1 MGYALMVRAIESVGN
16 LHGISERLIQR
27 ERALFQTGGQGL
39 AFEKL
44 QDQEVYA
51 ILTPDILKRA
61 DIGVIETGDGV
72 SFALEAL
79 SDLRLVSEM
88 RRQDFDRDSTIQAG
102 IARTVYFSHSSG
114 AERRQDLVR
123 SETSSGSE
131 GHLGLIMPYVGTD
144 FRLANCS
151 EKEIATAR
159 FPLWS
164 GLGVVFRIV
173 DDHAASNHDTLP
185 RNDSC
190 FTVTLAGTGG
200 IEKKGLKLSWRRV
213 NRGATVQFQRY
224 QLRRVYV
231 DLFRS

>member
-1 MGYALMVRAIESVGN
+1 MVGAAKALFVPMALSVGFSMIASYILSSTLVPVLTVWLVRA
-16 LHGISERLIQR
+16 H
-27 ERALFQTGGQGL
+27 
-39 AFEKL
+39 
-44 QDQEVYA
+44 
-51 ILTPDILKRA
+51 
-61 DIGVIETGDGV
+61 
-72 SFALEAL
+72 
-79 SDLRLVSEM
+79 
-88 RRQDFDRDSTIQAG
+88 
-102 IARTVYFSHSSG
+102 
-114 AERRQDLVR
+114 
-123 SETSSGSE
+123 
-131 GHLGLIMPYVGTD
+131 
-144 FRLANCS
+144 S